1 MILEMPLSEESI
13 EKESGYLD
21 STNKWE
27 ILLEIQKLFIE
38 MKLLDKI
45 STSTSNMTKSFGWE

>member
-1 MILEMPLSEESI
+1 MPLCEKQI

-27 ILLEIQKLFIE
+27 ILTEIQKLFIE
-38 MKLLDKI
+38 MKYIDKI
-45 STSTSNMTKSFGWE
+45 ATSTQNMTRSFGWE